1 MNGLQPYHPDLP
13 RDRPQMGVDEAG
25 RGSFWGPLIAAAV
38 ILPDVDAL
46 ELTHPLRENVLLI
59 KDSKKLTEK
68 RRLKIYD
75 ILVAH
80 ATAIGIGRVEAIE
93 IDQKNAFWANSLAFR
108 RAVDACAVD
117 YVARGGTPSHI
128 TSYSV
133 VLDGHLPLPD
143 FRPHEAVVNVAEADA
158 TYLHA
163 AAASI
168 VAKVTHDRIIEDWCV
183 AHPREAAV
191 YALASSKGYGT
202 AAHRAAIQRHG
213 PLEDHRRS
221 YLRRT
226 APAHALAG
234 ISIMDDV

>member
-1 MNGLQPYHPDLP
+1 MLGLQRKHAYLPQEDL
-13 RDRPQMGVDEAG
+13 QMGVDEAG

-38 ILPDVDAL
+38 ILPDIDTL
-46 ELTHPLRENVLLI
+46 PTTHPLRENILLI

-68 RRLKIYD
+68 RRLKMYD
-75 ILVAH
+75 IIKTYAV
-80 ATAIGIGRVEAIE
+80 AIGTGRVEAVE

-108 RAVDACAVD
+108 RAVDDCLAD
-117 YVARGGTPSHI
+117 YMKRNDDISPL

-143 FRPHEAVVNVAEADA
+143 IREGETSTNVEKGDA
-158 TYLHA
+158 TYLHI

-168 VAKVTHDRIIEDWCV
+168 IAKVTHDCIIENWCM
-183 AHPREAAV
+183 AHPREAAI
-191 YALASSKGYGT
+191 YSLASSKGYGT
-202 AAHRAAIQRHG
+202 AAHRTALQRHG

-226 APAHALAG
+226 APEHAIG
-234 ISIMDDV
+234 NIEIIDD